1 MKKRFLT
8 MFLLGLM
15 GVAGNFV
22 SAVAQTPEPTGQW
35 RFDNPSDLMEAT
47 VGSMKLIPAVLG
59 SASVSVATVEE
70 AGITAADGQNGSS
83 AILLPATSALKV
95 ERVEDAATSM
105 SFSIMIDIKVPDAY
119 SYDCLFQTSPSN
131 GNDGEVFISKSQIG
145 AGALGGYF
153 GCIWDDVWYRV
164 VLTNSNG
171 SFKLYVNGE
180 KIIDYETSNT
190 RWEIDPVFY
199 LFADD
204 DSEKVNTY
212 ISEVAFWE
220 TPLTDEEVSEM
231 GGISDFNWITDV
243 SQINEGDQFYIISDR
258 AKFAGN
264 TTAKPK
270 AMACS
275 QSSFPINWGDQYV
288 YWGDLNKESDGFIWT
303 AEKAGDQ
310 WAFLNKENGKYL
322 GNKNTGEDD
331 VIFSDAPVGYTLTD
345 LTAGAGRFYMTNE
358 ESEHSLHVQGY
369 LRSDRANNSL
379 AKQEVGD
386 DDYSSANSVQCGYPG
401 RWHFVKIGSAAPVE
415 TGMKIE
421 TLDNFIAFAEAV
433 NGGQTDLEAYLAAD
447 IDLGD
452 SQTMVGT
459 YAGTF
464 DGKGHKI
471 IYNYTDVGDH
481 SGLFKALADGAV
493 ICNLYVEGTAS
504 VKGIHYGALAGDYT
518 GNVLVE
524 NVVTNV
530 NITGDRSG
538 VTGDGGMA
546 GYVDGT
552 VTFNNCAT
560 LGKMGN
566 AGSSMYCGFVAFA
579 TNTSTSILNNCYTTG
594 ELTEGTST
602 DYCYTFCRGTA
613 TLNNC
618 YYLNAIGE
626 VQGTAIDAATLATG
640 EFCYMLNGDQLNI
653 GWYQT
658 LDEDDLPVPFDSHL
672 QVFANGELKCDG
684 TSAGDGELVYSNSST
699 STIPPHTFDGG
710 FCAVCGTWDADYQ
723 LATDGEGFS
732 LIASAKD
739 FAWFAEYLAKGKPCL
754 NVKLTADIDLST
766 DYPDVM
772 LASESNRFSGIFDGG
787 YHTITY
793 NYTNVPDKWR
803 GLFRSVENAT
813 IRNLYV
819 EGSATPTNIHFGA
832 LIGVAYGTVLVENVV
847 TNVNITGKSSTGV
860 QGDAGMLGA
869 NYADI
874 TFNNCATLGEMGYKG
889 TSMYSSFSG
898 WSNGSS
904 NTTLNNCFS
913 MCKLTDD
920 TGTGN
925 CFTLTHTGGPITI
938 NNSYYLYTVG
948 TVQGTAVTA
957 EQIAGGTLCYKLN
970 GDQSVIAWTQALD
983 GTEPYPTPDPNGQRV
998 YASGTA
1004 RCDGVELEESPFTYT
1019 NTESYPTVPDHQYG
1033 DDDICVVCG
1042 TANPNAVEQDAEGY
1056 YLIGTAKQLN
1066 WFAKKVEKGAVGIK
1080 ARLTADI
1087 DLSSEG
1093 NEAYADLMVGT
1104 EANPMQGIF
1113 DGSGYTITYNYTNVA
1128 DKWRGLFAF
1137 VKDATIRNLYVEGSA
1152 VVTNIH
1158 FGALIGHAE
1167 GTVLVENVITNV
1179 NITGQKSGVTGD
1191 GGMLGANYANITF
1204 NNCATLGK
1212 MGYPGSSM
1220 YSSFS
1225 AWSYGGSS
1233 TTLNNCY
1240 SLCEL
1245 TEGTG
1250 TGNCFTL
1257 THQSG
1262 TIVINNSYY
1271 LNLIGT
1277 YVGGTQVT
1285 AEQVANGELCD
1296 MLGAGWY
1303 QNIGTDAYPVFDK
1316 THNVVKVITDAGY
1329 ATMYIPDAVEI
1340 PEGVDV
1346 FTGEYEESWLKLNP
1360 VEEAVPAWEPV
1371 VLKGTPGIYSFA
1383 PVTPYEVTTEVVFAD
1398 LGFMNGEELG
1408 SFDVGDLS
1416 FSFYMG
1422 ENENNL
1428 SPKYFFS
1435 GSAVRIYAGN
1445 DMEIFASGALITKIE
1460 FTFATGASYVL
1471 REGSYDFITGDY
1483 STEDNTWT
1491 GSANK
1496 IILSNIG
1503 TGQFRIVSMTVTM
1516 FVYETPDNIKGN
1528 VLKGAAE
1535 DVEAVGKYVLAK
1547 PEGEQVGFYMADT
1560 GIIKAGKA
1568 YLENGSGIK
1577 AFYFNFNGDDAT
1589 DIKNLNDHND
1599 LNGATWYDLNGRK
1612 LSGKPTQKGIYIN
1625 NGRKIAIK

>member
-1 MKKRFLT
+1 MLLLMLIGMTGNMKAL
-8 MFLLGLM
+8 
-15 GVAGNFV
+15 
-22 SAVAQTPEPTGQW
+22 AQVPEPDGQW
-35 RFDNPSDLMEAT
+35 TFSNPEDLMAA
-47 VGSMKLIPAVLG
+47 SKG
-59 SASVSVATVEE
+59 SAQMVPAIIGSSSIETVATASE
-70 AGITAADGQNGSS
+70 AGITVADDGVIFVPKAA
-83 AILLPATSALKV
+83 ALKLV
-95 ERVEDAATSM
+95 RAEGASASLSYTFMMDL
-105 SFSIMIDIKVPDAY
+105 KVPDAY
-119 SYDCLFQTSPSN
+119 VYDGLFQTNLSN
-131 GNDGEVFISKSQIG
+131 ANDGDLFISKGQIG
-145 AGALGGYF
+145 LGGYL
-153 GCIWDDVWYRV
+153 GGYYGRIWNDTWYRIIF
-164 VLTNSNG
+164 TMSDG
-171 SFKLYVNGE
+171 YAKLYVNGK
-180 KIIDYETSNT
+180 KIINYETSNT
-190 RWEIDPVFY
+190 RFEIDPSFY
-199 LFADD
+199 LLCDD
-204 DSEKVNTY
+204 DGEASDTY
-212 ISEVAFWE
+212 VSEVAFWE
-220 TPLTDEEVSEM
+220 TPLTDEEVAAMELPVP
-231 GGISDFNWITDV
+231 DPWITNV
-243 SQINEGDQFYIISDR
+243 SQIQEGDQFYIISDR
-258 AKFAGN
+258 GKFNGAS
-264 TTAKPK
+264 TAKPK
-270 AMACS
+270 AMAF
-275 QSSFPINWGDQYV
+275 QQDDFPTKWGENYV
-288 YWGDLNKESDGFIWT
+288 YWGDLNKESDGFVWT
-303 AEKAGDQ
+303 AKKEGDQ
-310 WAFLNKENGKYL
+310 WAFLNKQNSRYI
-322 GNKNTGEDD
+322 GNMNTGEND

-345 LTAGAGRFYMTNE
+345 LTDGEGNFYMTNDD
-358 ESEHSLHVQGY
+358 SEHSLHVQGY
-369 LRSDRANNSL
+369 LRGDRGSNSL

-386 DDYSSANSVQCGYPG
+386 DSYEDADVLRNGYPG

-421 TLDNFIAFAEAV
+421 TLDDFIAFAEAV

-447 IDLGD
+447 IDLD
-452 SQTMVGT
+452 NSQTMVGT

-493 ICNLYVEGTAS
+493 IRNLYVEGTAS

-579 TNTSTSILNNCYTTG
+579 TNTSTSILNNCYTTS

-658 LDEDDLPVPFDSHL
+658 LYEDDLPVPFDSHL
-672 QVFANGELKCDG
+672 QVYANGELKCDG

-793 NYTNVPDKWR
+793 NYTNVPEKWR

-957 EQIAGGTLCYKLN
+957 EQIADGTLCYKLN
-970 GDQSVIAWTQALD
+970 GDQSTIAWTQALD

-1042 TANPNAVEQDAEGY
+1042 TADPNAVAQDEEGY

-1262 TIVINNSYY
+1262 TNTINNSYY
-1271 LNLIGT
+1271 LNVIGK
-1277 YVGGTQVT
+1277 VIDGDQAQVT
-1285 AEQVANGELCD
+1285 AEEVANGTLCAK
-1296 MLGAGWY
+1296 LGNGWY

-1340 PEGVDV
+1340 PEGVEV

-1383 PVTPYEVTTEVVFAD
+1383 PITPHEVTTEVVFAD
-1398 LGFMNGEELG
+1398 LGFENGQELG
-1408 SFDVGDLS
+1408 SFEVGDLS

-1422 ENENNL
+1422 ENGNNL
-1428 SPKYFFS
+1428 SPKYFTS
-1435 GSAVRIYAGN
+1435 GSAIRIYAGN
-1445 DMEIFASGALITKIE
+1445 DMEIFASGAHITMIE

-1483 STEDNTWT
+1483 STETNTWT

-1516 FVYETPDNIKGN
+1516 FVYGSPDNIEGN

-1535 DVEAVGKYVLAK
+1535 DIEAAGKYVLAK

-1577 AFYFNFNGDDAT
+1577 AFYFSFNGDDAT
-1589 DIKNLNDHND
+1589 SIKDLNDHNE